1 MYLHGTAWLLGLSYL
16 DKDLK
21 MRSIP
26 VDTARMVF
34 IAAGPVRPKLVNR
47 QTGEIKVNAAG
58 VQLWQVKVLAQV
70 DEQDGEALTVS
81 FPAQSPPSLRLGVP
95 LRVSGL
101 VAIPWEANGRHGVA
115 FSAAS
120 VEVVQAGRSEVA

>member
-1 MYLHGTAWLLGLSYL
+1 
-16 DKDLK
+16 

-26 VDTARMVF
+26 VDTSRMTV

-81 FPAQSPPSLRLGVP
+81 FPAQSPPQLRLGVP
-95 LRVSGL
+95 LRVAGL

-120 VEVVQAGRSEVA
+120 VEVVQAGRPEVA

>member
-1 MYLHGTAWLLGLSYL
+1 
-16 DKDLK
+16 

-26 VDTARMVF
+26 VDVSRMVF

-47 QTGEIKVNAAG
+47 QTGELKTNAQG

-70 DEQDGEALTVS
+70 DEQDGEALLIS
-81 FPAQSPPSLRLGVP
+81 FPAQSPPHLRLGMP

-101 VAIPWEANGRHGVA
+101 TAIPWEASGRHGVA
-115 FSAAS
+115 FSAES
-120 VEVVQAGRSEVA
+120 VEVLRMAQEVV